1 MVSQANTAPAE
12 LKGISR
18 KACLAMTNLFTETPL
33 RKFGFKTDV
42 ITRFDSMDE
51 YISDRVEQIDDYQQL
66 FKQFCAFEG
75 KTVLEIGC
83 NKGYM
88 LDSFLRHESFTA
100 IGGDINT
107 DALEY
112 GRDKFG
118 EKIEF
123 IQTTPKSIP
132 LGDESVDVAYT
143 IDTVEHLSDPKAI
156 FLEALRVL
164 KPGGWFLVHFH
175 PWFGPYGTHLEDI
188 IPYPWANVFFSMN
201 TLLDVAAHV
210 YDKPD
215 YKVPCY
221 FEDEKTGAKRPNP
234 YLDREMWG
242 EYLNQITLRQFRSM
256 LKELPFELVHKE
268 QIGFGGKVFSLGK
281 YMSAFANVP
290 VMDEFF
296 TKAYFCVLRKKA

>member
-1 MVSQANTAPAE
+1 MVSQIETSVPQ
-12 LKGISR
+12 LRGVSR
-18 KACLAMTNLFTETPL
+18 RACLAMTDLFTNTPL
-33 RKFGFKTDV
+33 RKFGFKTET
-42 ITRFDSMDE
+42 ITRFDSME
-51 YISDRVEQIDDYQQL
+51 NYIGDRVEQIDDYQQL
-66 FKQFCAFEG
+66 FKKFCSFES

-88 LDSFLRHESFTA
+88 LDSFLQHQNFTA
-100 IGGDINT
+100 IGGDISKG
-107 DALEY
+107 ALGY
-112 GRDKFG
+112 GRNKFG
-118 EKIEF
+118 DRIKFIE
-123 IQTTPKSIP
+123 TTPSSIP
-132 LGDESVDVAYT
+132 LENESVDVIYT

-156 FLEALRVL
+156 FMEAERVL

-188 IPYPWANVFFSMN
+188 IPYPWANAMFSMD

-210 YDKPD
+210 YDRED

-221 FEDEKTGAKRPNP
+221 FEDEKTGEKCPNP
-234 YLDREMWG
+234 YLDRAMWN
-242 EYLNQITLRQFRSM
+242 EYLNKITLRQFRSM

-268 QIGFGGKVFSLGK
+268 QIGFGGKVFRVGR

-296 TKAYFCVLRKKA
+296 TKAYFCVLRKKS